1 MSFALTQREV
11 RALERK
17 KMVLKRDVGGAMFK
31 KEGGV
36 CKLVVLFKCG
46 PSLTRPSFLILKSYR
61 VCSLW
66 FHIYALKHLIKITM
80 KTLISRVSCFSAGLE
95 QGLHAIVFQ
104 DKRLLQ
110 R

>member
-46 PSLTRPSFLILKSYR
+46 PSLNPSFLADPEELQGVQSL
-61 VCSLW
+61 VPHLCS
-66 FHIYALKHLIKITM
+66 
-80 KTLISRVSCFSAGLE
+80 KTP
-95 QGLHAIVFQ
+95 
-104 DKRLLQ
+104 D
-110 R
+110 